1 MTNYKK
7 RAFGLLIQFLVM
19 IILMYFWA
27 ENNIMKALMITAT
40 TCLVS
45 VIFEIRNYYFDK
57 KRTLNMNIKYEI
69 FIISMCLIL
78 SLVVVQTLPVFILKP
93 FGAKEL
99 KGENVVIY
107 YKAKDEKG
115 AGKVLESLAKVSG
128 EIREKLQFNSS
139 NPTKV
144 YMYSSQ
150 KAFWIRKYGFI
161 TILGAPKWYI
171 GDNQGDKVLIISPFE
186 NVEGHDYSSILGAA
200 THELVH
206 TINYQIN
213 PKLSYWNDNG
223 VATFL
228 SQQFPRRDFAKYGSL
243 PTLEEMKSE
252 NEKRFG
258 NIGGYEYSYSYIDF
272 LNSKYGWNKVL
283 DLIRANKSYEEIFSK
298 SEKDVYDEWIKYIKE
313 KIYD

>member
-1 MTNYKK
+1 MKNY
-7 RAFGLLIQFLVM
+7 
-19 IILMYFWA
+19 
-27 ENNIMKALMITAT
+27 
-40 TCLVS
+40 
-45 VIFEIRNYYFDK
+45 K
-57 KRTLNMNIKYEI
+57 KRTLNMNRKYEI

-78 SLVVVQTLPVFILKP
+78 SVAVVQTLPVFILKP

-99 KGENVVIY
+99 KGENVIVY
-107 YKAKDEKG
+107 YRAGDEKG
-115 AGKVLESLAKVSG
+115 AEKIFESLEKVSG
-128 EIREKLQFNSS
+128 EIREKLQFKSS
-139 NPTKV
+139 NPTEV

-150 KAFWIRKYGFI
+150 KFLWIRKYGLI

-171 GDNQGDKVLIISPFE
+171 GDNREDKILIISPFE
-186 NVEGHDYSSILGAA
+186 NIEGHDYESIIGAA

-228 SQQFPRRDFAKYGSL
+228 SNQSPRRDFAKYGSL
-243 PTLEEMKSE
+243 PTLEDMKSE

-272 LNSKYGWNKVL
+272 LNNKYGWDKVL
-283 DLIRANKSYEEIFSK
+283 DLIRGSKTYEEIFSK
-298 SEKDVYDEWIKYIKE
+298 SEKDVYDEWIKYIYSFIQK
-313 KIYD
+313 